1 MMKNNSGQNEATW
14 RGAASSC
21 PGNDRDRRP
30 PLCAR
35 LATYHIGE
43 EEQPRVSGQ

>member
-1 MMKNNSGQNEATW
+1 MKNNSGQNEATW

-21 PGNDRDRRP
+21 PGNDRRP

-43 EEQPRVSGQ
+43 EEEPRVSGQ